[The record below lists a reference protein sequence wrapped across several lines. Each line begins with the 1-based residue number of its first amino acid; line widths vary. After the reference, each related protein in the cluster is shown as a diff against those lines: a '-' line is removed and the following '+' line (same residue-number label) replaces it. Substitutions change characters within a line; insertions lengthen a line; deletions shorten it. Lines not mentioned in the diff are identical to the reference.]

1 MIQEIAGWFPAII
14 LPTATLL
21 QLIKLLK
28 QGSSE
33 GVSMSSWILF
43 GIANLGTY
51 IFTGRYTAVQTI
63 LGFLLTAFLNFVI
76 VGLIVYYNRKT
87 VKKARTSNAT

>member
-14 LPTATLL
+14 LPTATML

-28 QGSSE
+28 QGSAD

-51 IFTGRYTAVQTI
+51 VFTGRYTAIQTI
-63 LGFLLTAFLNFVI
+63 LGFLLTAILNFTIVVVI
-76 VGLIVYYNRKT
+76 LYYNRKAT
-87 VKKARTSNAT
+87 VKQNLQPE

>member
-14 LPTATLL
+14 LPTATIL
-21 QLIKLLK
+21 QLIKIVK

-51 IFTGRYTAVQTI
+51 IFTGKYTAIQTL
-63 LGFLLTAFLNFVI
+63 LGFLLTAFLNFII
-76 VGLIVYYNRKT
+76 VGLILYYNRKA
-87 VKKARTSNAT
+87 VKEPGI